1 VSNPQQPAVPGGPTG
16 AQETGAGG
24 LLATDFRSL
33 DSPGLLSSGGE
44 SPGAAI
50 EVDNIGWTVGGAVIL
65 AEITLTIGKG
75 ELLAVIGPNG
85 AGKSTLV
92 NMISGASRPTTGRI
106 LLDGRDVTKLPVR
119 LRARA
124 GIGRTFQTSSLFD
137 GLTCL
142 QNVCFAL
149 QSATSSP
156 LNPLRRAVSP
166 AMLDDGRLL
175 LDRVGMGPRATWS
188 TAALS
193 HGDKRKLEL
202 AVAMARRPEVLL
214 LDEPMAGV
222 SMEDVPGLVQLI
234 AELNQQGVTV
244 CMVEH
249 HMHVVLGLA
258 DRIAVLHHGRLL
270 AIGSPAEVMA
280 DQTVKRAYLG
290 DAL

>member
-1 VSNPQQPAVPGGPTG
+1 MSNPKQPAVAEKPE
-16 AQETGAGG
+16 AI
-24 LLATDFRSL
+24 
-33 DSPGLLSSGGE
+33 
-44 SPGAAI
+44 PGAVTAPHPAI
-50 EVDNIGWTVGGAVIL
+50 EVDDVGWTVGGAVIL
-65 AEITLTIGKG
+65 AEISLQIGKG

-92 NMISGASRPTTGRI
+92 NMISGEGTPSTGRI

-124 GIGRTFQTSSLFD
+124 GIGRTFQTSSLFG
-137 GLTCL
+137 GLTSL

-149 QSATSSP
+149 QSATSAP
-156 LNPLRRAVSP
+156 LNPLRRAVNP
-166 AMLDDGRLL
+166 AILEEGRVL
-175 LDRVGMGPRATWS
+175 LDRVGMGSRASWS

-222 SMEDVPGLVQLI
+222 SMEDVPGLVRLI
-234 AELNQQGVTV
+234 ADLNQQGVTV

-258 DRIAVLHHGRLL
+258 DRIAVLHHGRML
-270 AIGSPAEVMA
+270 AVGSPAEVMA